1 MIINYL
7 IDLYTM
13 NVISFK
19 NLILDYLPVLP
30 EFFFLNFLL
39 FIVCYVVFIASS
51 SELVNGRV
59 QSKIFLW
66 LKIII
71 IGLILILS
79 LGDLILS
86 EYTGLNITKIFLFN
100 DQLFNDWSIFFF
112 KILILFTFF
121 AIIIIF
127 RSYCEAYRLHNFEL
141 LLILVLGFVGS
152 LTIISSSDLIILYIA
167 IELQALAFYALAA
180 FRTDSITSAE
190 AAIKYFILGAFA
202 SILWLWGVSLIY
214 GATGLTNFYHL
225 NFFNTAAYILEY
237 DNLTLLLGIILV
249 VVGLLFKLGI
259 APFHLWLPDV
269 YQGAPFAVT
278 AFFSTVPK
286 ISLTFILIKF
296 YYIGLGSIFFNKLN
310 ASNNFEFIVVNSFS
324 NYINPIL
331 LFCGFFSVLIGSL
344 IGIGQHNI
352 KRLFAYSS
360 IANAGF
366 IILALGCGTIYGLE
380 ALLIYLIVYILLT
393 INFFAIMLAIK
404 ISRGASLF
412 NISHFSE
419 VNSPLFGLMLSLN
432 LFSLAGI
439 PPLIGFYS
447 KFFVYLALLDSEYF
461 VLTIVIAI
469 CTIFSA
475 FFYVRLVA
483 LTFFIPSVRA
493 LLIEMV
499 AVPSSMSVAYI
510 QKRAQN
516 DLIYLLVST
525 TLLNIFLFFNLDY
538 LVLLVTK
545 FILLFLI

>member
-1 MIINYL
+1 
-7 IDLYTM
+7 
-13 NVISFK
+13 
-19 NLILDYLPVLP
+19 
-30 EFFFLNFLL
+30 
-39 FIVCYVVFIASS
+39 VVFVAPSA
-51 SELVNGRV
+51 ELKDGKV
-59 QSKIFLW
+59 QAKIFLW
-66 LKIII
+66 LKSIII
-71 IGLILILS
+71 SAILALS
-79 LGDLILS
+79 LNDLV
-86 EYTGLNITKIFLFN
+86 LNKYDELYVIKVFLFN
-100 DQLFNDWSIFFF
+100 DQLFSDWSIFFF

-121 AIIIIF
+121 SIIIIF
-127 RSYCEAYRLHNFEL
+127 RSYCAAYKLYNFEL
-141 LLILVLGFVGS
+141 LLILILGFVGS
-152 LTIISSSDLIILYIA
+152 LTIISSSDLMILYIA

-225 NFFNTAAYILEY
+225 NFFNTAAYVLEY
-237 DNLTLLLGIILV
+237 ENLTLLLGVILV
-249 VVGLLFKLGI
+249 VIGLLFKLGI

-286 ISLTFILIKF
+286 ISLTFILAKF
-296 YYIGLGSIFFNKLN
+296 YYIGLGSVFFSKLN
-310 ASNNFEFIVVNSFS
+310 ASNNFEFIAVNPFV
-324 NYINPIL
+324 NYINPML
-331 LFCGFFSVLIGSL
+331 LFCGLFSILIGSL
-344 IGIGQHNI
+344 VGIGQHNI

-366 IILALGCGTIYGLE
+366 TILALGCGTTYGLE
-380 ALLIYLIVYILLT
+380 ALLIYLIIYILLT
-393 INFFAIMLAIK
+393 INFFAILLAIK
-404 ISRGASLF
+404 ISRGAPLF

-419 VNSPLFGLMLSLN
+419 INSPLLGLLLSLN

-461 VLTIVIAI
+461 VLTVAVAI

-475 FFYVRLVA
+475 FFYVRLVS

-493 LLIEMV
+493 LLIEMI
-499 AVPSSMSVAYI
+499 ATPSGISVAYV
-510 QKRAQN
+510 QKKVEN
-516 DLIYLLVST
+516 DLIYLLVLT

-538 LVLLVTK
+538 LMLLVTK
-545 FILLFLI
+545 FVLLFLV